1 LNYKITGI
9 VKDELGKPIPN
20 LFVDAFDSDFGTSED
35 YIGKAVTNPQ
45 GRFEIAFD
53 DKAYKENFEFLER
66 KPDLFLTIR
75 DSYRLLHRSE
85 VRSEAQGPE
94 VFFEIILR
102 QQRAFDDPYANTFQ
116 RTISTFNSI
125 SDTIDVSQVDVATSL
140 RQMVR
145 ALGNWSYYTIPKIME
160 FYGYPGPQVPRYPKR
175 LTHQHSLQWNKENSG
190 TRASPTYSP
199 DKSPQNAADGSTI
212 HASNRGKMNIV

>member
-1 LNYKITGI
+1 MNYKIMGI
-9 VKDELGKPIPN
+9 VKDELGNPIPN

-35 YIGKAVTNPQ
+35 YIGKAVTNVQ
-45 GRFEIAFD
+45 GIFEIAFD

-66 KPDLFLTIR
+66 KPDLFLTVR

-94 VFFEIILR
+94 VFFEIVLR
-102 QQRAFDDPYANTFQ
+102 QRRAFDDPYANTLQ

-145 ALGNWSYYTIPKIME
+145 ALGNWSYYTTPKIME

-175 LTHQHSLQWNKENSG
+175 ATHQHRLQWNTESSG
-190 TRASPTYSP
+190 TGASPTYSA
-199 DKSPQNAADGSTI
+199 DKISPQNAADSSTI
-212 HASNRGKMNIV
+212 HARKVDIV